1 MEVLAADQVE
11 GVEIAGGRIALLGT
25 GDIEPDDPGVAPA
38 DRAFGDLDRARGLAH
53 RGHDRA
59 HDDGMAGGGGP
70 RLPDRVAREDRLL
83 DLVERQAAL
92 GAQLRGHADLGV
104 DDAVGGEVLGA
115 LGRDPGDRV
124 ALLHDAGRVVERL
137 EVELER
143 LAVGAAAEPRRQLVD
158 VGGRQAVVA
167 ELGGEVDH
175 RRGAQAA
182 VEVVVEERLRGAR
195 DGVGCQHPWSSPARL
210 ARMVPSQAIDREARG
225 AMTLEPRF
233 GLFMSQANKP
243 WSQVRDEFALAD
255 DLGFDHA
262 WLVDHLLDTDG
273 PPDLPCL
280 EAWTL
285 LAAIAR
291 ETSRV
296 RIGTLVTSNTYR
308 HPSILLKEA
317 VTVDHLSDGRLI
329 LGLGAGWQVDE
340 HRRYGI
346 PLPPPGERVDRLEE
360 AIQIA
365 LLLMSGEPAT
375 LRRAATTGSTTRGS
389 SRGPS
394 SGRGSRCWSRP
405 TGRG

>member
-1 MEVLAADQVE
+1 
-11 GVEIAGGRIALLGT
+11 
-25 GDIEPDDPGVAPA
+25 
-38 DRAFGDLDRARGLAH
+38 
-53 RGHDRA
+53 
-59 HDDGMAGGGGP
+59 
-70 RLPDRVAREDRLL
+70 
-83 DLVERQAAL
+83 
-92 GAQLRGHADLGV
+92 
-104 DDAVGGEVLGA
+104 
-115 LGRDPGDRV
+115 
-124 ALLHDAGRVVERL
+124 
-137 EVELER
+137 
-143 LAVGAAAEPRRQLVD
+143 
-158 VGGRQAVVA
+158 
-167 ELGGEVDH
+167 
-175 RRGAQAA
+175 
-182 VEVVVEERLRGAR
+182 
-195 DGVGCQHPWSSPARL
+195 
-210 ARMVPSQAIDREARG
+210 
-225 AMTLEPRF
+225 MTLEPRF
-233 GLFMSQANKP
+233 GLFMSQASKP
-243 WSQVRDEFALAD
+243 WAQVRDEFALAD

-291 ETSRV
+291 ETTRV

-375 LRRAATTGSTTRGS
+375 FDGRYYQLDDARFEPRPVQRPRIPLLVAAHRPRMIALAARYADQWDTFPEIAGTATEGVDRVAAGPDGAVRMAACRAAGRDPSTVRRSLWADASILVRRRVRAFVERHAALGFTDVIAVPPRGSTN
-389 SRGPS
+389 PS
-394 SGRGSRCWSRP
+394 PVLVEIADR
-405 TGRG
+405 